1 MNTTKISEDRYIKKK
16 YHFKQT
22 MSQKLLTVGEYLA
35 KRLRAIN
42 INNIFGV
49 VGDYVLDLMDVLLEN
64 DLQLIATCN
73 ELNAGYAADA
83 HGRINGVSAVC
94 VTYNVGGL
102 SLVNAVAGAYAEL
115 VPMIVI
121 SGAPSTSQQRQ
132 NLLLHHTAVDYNL
145 QLEVFEKITVA
156 AVRITSADQ
165 AARQIDRTISACL
178 RERRPVYIEIPSDM
192 VDQPCPVSETFD
204 LPPNPIIDKQA
215 LSEAVEEAV
224 ELLETSKRPVIL
236 AGVELHRYGIAY
248 LLRDLLEQTGY
259 PFATTLLGKS
269 ILSEM
274 HPQFIGSYAGTLSQ
288 EYVRQR
294 VENAD
299 CILCLGAFMSDI
311 NLGGFTA
318 QLPEAKLINANS
330 DKVKIKHHFYHP
342 VSLPAFM
349 QGLTSKLKPK
359 KPELLEITPAKDALS
374 KDFELKAS
382 QKLTNKRFYD
392 RVNRFIGELEEKS
405 IVIAETGDA
414 LIATIDLV
422 LYGNTEYIGQALYTS
437 IGYAVPACLGA
448 AIAAPERRPIVLV
461 GDGAFQM
468 TCQELSTIIRNQLN
482 PIFFLINNDGYTIER
497 AIHEGSYNDIQPWKY
512 HQMPQ
517 VFGDSWSCDVRTE
530 GELEQALEKA
540 KYNYNSVSFIE
551 IHLDRLD
558 CSVGVQRLGKSLK
571 EKRSPES

>member
-1 MNTTKISEDRYIKKK
+1 MPKDT
-16 YHFKQT
+16 
-22 MSQKLLTVGEYLA
+22 LTVGDYLA
-35 KRLRAIN
+35 KRLQEIGLN
-42 INNIFGV
+42 KIFGV
-49 VGDYVLDLMDVLLEN
+49 VGDYVLDLMDVLLDN

-83 HGRINGVSAVC
+83 YARLNGVSVVC

-102 SLVNAVAGAYAEL
+102 SLVNAIAGAYAEL
-115 VPMIVI
+115 VPTIVI
-121 SGAPSTSQQRQ
+121 SGAPSTTQQRQ

-145 QLEVFEKITVA
+145 QLEIFEKITVA
-156 AVRITSADQ
+156 AVRLTSPTQ
-165 AARQIDRTISACL
+165 AARQIDNTIAACL
-178 RERRPVYIEIPSDM
+178 RERRPVYIEIPTDM
-192 VDQPCPVSETFD
+192 VDQPCPVAETVD
-204 LPPNPIIDKQA
+204 LPPSPIIDEQA

-224 ELLETSKRPVIL
+224 TLLGQSEQPVIL
-236 AGVELHRYGIAY
+236 AGVELHRYGIS
-248 LLRDLLEQTGY
+248 DLLKDLLAKTGY

-294 VENAD
+294 VETSD

-318 QLPEAKLINANS
+318 QLPDARLINANS

-342 VSLPAFM
+342 VSLPVFM
-349 QGLTSKLKPK
+349 KGLTDKLQPKPSASLNIK
-359 KPELLEITPAKDALS
+359 PAKDQWS
-374 KDFELKAS
+374 ETFTV
-382 QKLTNKRFYD
+382 QPQHKLTNERFYD
-392 RVNRFIGELEEKS
+392 RINRFIYELGGES

-414 LIATIDLV
+414 LIATIDLI

-437 IGYAVPACLGA
+437 IGFAVPACLGA
-448 AIAAPERRPIVLV
+448 ALAAPERRPIVFV

-468 TCQELSTIIRNQLN
+468 TCQELSTIIRHQLN
-482 PIFFLINNDGYTIER
+482 PIFFLINNDGYSIER

-512 HQMPQ
+512 HQIPQ
-517 VFGDSWSCDVRTE
+517 IFGGGWSCEVQTE
-530 GELEQALEKA
+530 GELEVALEKA
-540 KYNYNSVSFIE
+540 QQNLSCLSFIE

-558 CSVGVQRLGKSLK
+558 YSLGVKRLGQTLQQR
-571 EKRSPES
+571 RSPS

>member
-1 MNTTKISEDRYIKKK
+1 
-16 YHFKQT
+16 
-22 MSQKLLTVGEYLA
+22 MSQELPTVGEYLA
-35 KRLRAIN
+35 KRLQEIG

-49 VGDYVLDLMDVLLEN
+49 VGDYVLGLMDVLLEN
-64 DLQLIATCN
+64 NLQLIATCN

-83 HGRINGVSAVC
+83 HARLNGVSAVC

-115 VPMIVI
+115 VPTIVI
-121 SGAPSTSQQRQ
+121 SGAPSTAQERQ
-132 NLLLHHTAVDYNL
+132 KLLLHHTAVDYNL

-156 AVRITSADQ
+156 AVRITSPTQ

-178 RERRPVYIEIPSDM
+178 RERRPVYIEIPTDM
-192 VDQPCPVSETFD
+192 VDQPCPISETVD
-204 LPPNPIIDKQA
+204 LPLEPLLDRRA
-215 LSEAVEEAV
+215 LSEAVNEAV
-224 ELLETSKRPVIL
+224 ELLEKSQRPVIL
-236 AGVELHRYGIAY
+236 AGVELHRYGIAEQLSS
-248 LLRDLLEQTGY
+248 LLDKTGY

-274 HPQFIGSYAGTLSQ
+274 HPQFIGSYAGTLSP

-294 VENAD
+294 VETSD

-349 QGLTSKLKPK
+349 AGLTSKLKPK
-359 KPELLEITPAKDALS
+359 KAELLDIKPAKDSLARS
-374 KDFELKAS
+374 FEVRS
-382 QKLTNKRFYD
+382 NQKLTNARFYNQI
-392 RVNRFIGELEEKS
+392 NRFIGELEGSS

-422 LYGNTEYIGQALYTS
+422 LYGDSEYIGQALYTS

-448 AIAAPERRPIVLV
+448 ALAAPERRPIVLV

-468 TCQELSTIIRNQLN
+468 TCQEISTIIRHRLN

-512 HQMPQ
+512 HQLPQ

-530 GELEQALEKA
+530 GELEQALDKA
-540 KYNYNSVSFIE
+540 KFNQDRLCFIE

-558 CSVGVQRLGKSLK
+558 CSVGVKRLGQSLS
-571 EKRSPES
+571 ERRSPKS

>member
-1 MNTTKISEDRYIKKK
+1 
-16 YHFKQT
+16 
-22 MSQKLLTVGEYLA
+22 MSLESLTVGEYLA
-35 KRLRAIN
+35 KRLQEIAISQ
-42 INNIFGV
+42 IFGV
-49 VGDYVLDLMDVLLEN
+49 VGDYVLGLMDVLLEN
-64 DLQLIATCN
+64 NLQLIANCN

-83 HGRINGVSAVC
+83 HARLNGVSVVC

-102 SLVNAVAGAYAEL
+102 SLVNAVTGAYAEL

-121 SGAPSTSQQRQ
+121 SGAPSTAQQRQ
-132 NLLLHHTAVDYNL
+132 KLLLHHTAVDYNL
-145 QLEVFEKITVA
+145 QLEIFEKITVA
-156 AVRITSADQ
+156 AVRITSPTQ
-165 AARQIDRTISACL
+165 AARQIDLTIAACL
-178 RERRPVYIEIPSDM
+178 RERRPVYIEIPSDL
-192 VDQPCPVSETFD
+192 VNQPCPVSEIVD
-204 LPPNPIIDKQA
+204 LPPNPIIDQQA

-224 ELLETSKRPVIL
+224 GLLEQSQLPVIL
-236 AGVELHRYGIAY
+236 AGVELHRYGLAAQ
-248 LLRDLLEQTGY
+248 LSSLLEQTGY

-294 VENAD
+294 VETAD

-318 QLPEAKLINANS
+318 QLPETKLINANS

-342 VSLPAFM
+342 VSLPTFM
-349 QGLTSKLKPK
+349 AGLTSKLQPK
-359 KPELLEITPAKDALS
+359 KPELLKIKPAKDS
-374 KDFELKAS
+374 FSGKFEIKS
-382 QKLTNKRFYD
+382 GQKLTNTRFYHLI
-392 RVNRFIGELEEKS
+392 NRFLFELAGKS

-422 LYGNTEYIGQALYTS
+422 LYGDTQYIGQALYTS

-468 TCQELSTIIRNQLN
+468 SCQELSTIIRHQLN
-482 PIFFLINNDGYTIER
+482 PIFFLINNDGYSIER

-512 HQMPQ
+512 HQLPQ
-517 VFGDSWSCDVRTE
+517 VFGESWSCEVRTE

-540 KYNYNSVSFIE
+540 KYNYDRVSLIE

-558 CSVGVQRLGKSLK
+558 CSIGVKRLGQALSIKK
-571 EKRSPES
+571 T

>member
-1 MNTTKISEDRYIKKK
+1 MPQKI
-16 YHFKQT
+16 
-22 MSQKLLTVGEYLA
+22 LTVGEYLA
-35 KRLRAIN
+35 KRLQAVGIN
-42 INNIFGV
+42 HIFGV
-49 VGDYVLDLMDVLLEN
+49 VGDYVLGLMDVLMEN
-64 DLQLIATCN
+64 NLKLIATCN

-83 HGRINGVSAVC
+83 HARLNGVSTIC

-115 VPMIVI
+115 VPTIVI
-121 SGAPSTSQQRQ
+121 SGAPSTTQQRQ

-145 QLEVFEKITVA
+145 QLEIFEKITVS
-156 AVRITSADQ
+156 AVRITSPTQ
-165 AARQIDRTISACL
+165 AARQIDLTIAACL
-178 RERRPVYIEIPSDM
+178 RERRPVYLEIPSDM
-192 VDQPCPVSETFD
+192 VNEPCPVSETVD
-204 LPPNPIIDKQA
+204 LPLDPIIDQQG
-215 LSEAVEEAV
+215 LLEAVEEAV
-224 ELLETSKRPVIL
+224 ELLESSQRPIIL
-236 AGVELHRYGIAY
+236 AGVELHRYGIA
-248 LLRDLLEQTGY
+248 DLLSNLLEKTKY

-288 EYVRQR
+288 DYVRRR
-294 VENAD
+294 VEESD

-318 QLPEAKLINANS
+318 QLPDAKLINANS
-330 DKVKIKHHFYHP
+330 DKVKIKYHFYHP
-342 VSLPAFM
+342 VSLPTFM
-349 QGLTSKLKPK
+349 IGLTDKLQAK
-359 KPELLEITPAKDALS
+359 KPELLDIKPAKNALS
-374 KDFELKAS
+374 SNFEVNEA
-382 QKLTNKRFYD
+382 QKLTNARFYN
-392 RVNRFIGELEEKS
+392 RINRFISELEGES

-512 HQMPQ
+512 NQLPH
-517 VFGDSWSCDVRTE
+517 VFGKGWSCEVKTE
-530 GELEQALEKA
+530 GELEEALEKA
-540 KYNYNSVSFIE
+540 KYNQNCVSFIE

-558 CSVGVQRLGKSLK
+558 CSVGVKRLGKTMRN
-571 EKRSPES
+571 ERSPEI

>member
-1 MNTTKISEDRYIKKK
+1 
-16 YHFKQT
+16 
-22 MSQKLLTVGEYLA
+22 MSQELLTVGEYLA
-35 KRLRAIN
+35 KRLQEIG
-42 INNIFGV
+42 ISNIFGV
-49 VGDYVLDLMDVLLEN
+49 VGDYVLGLMDVLLEN
-64 DLQLIATCN
+64 NLKLIATCN

-83 HGRINGVSAVC
+83 HARLNGVSVVC

-115 VPMIVI
+115 VPTIVI

-156 AVRITSADQ
+156 AVRITSPTQ
-165 AARQIDRTISACL
+165 AASQIDRTISACL
-178 RERRPVYIEIPSDM
+178 RERRPVYIEIPTDM
-192 VDQPCPVSETFD
+192 VDQPCPGWETVD
-204 LPPNPIIDKQA
+204 LPPNPTIDQQA

-224 ELLETSKRPVIL
+224 ELLEKSQQPIIL
-236 AGVELHRYGIAY
+236 AGVELHRYGIA
-248 LLRDLLEQTGY
+248 DLLSGLLDQTGY

-288 EYVRQR
+288 EYVQQR
-294 VENAD
+294 VENSD

-349 QGLTSKLKPK
+349 AGLTNKLQPK
-359 KPELLEITPAKDALS
+359 KSALLNIKPAKESLS
-374 KDFELKAS
+374 ANFQVIPE
-382 QKLTNKRFYD
+382 QKLTNVRFYN
-392 RVNRFIGELEEKS
+392 RINRFISELEGES

-422 LYGNTEYIGQALYTS
+422 LYGDTEYIGQALYTS

-448 AIAAPERRPIVLV
+448 ALAAPERRPIVLV

-468 TCQELSTIIRNQLN
+468 TCQEVSTIIRHRLN

-512 HQMPQ
+512 HQLPQ
-517 VFGDSWSCDVRTE
+517 VFGDSWSFEVQTE

-540 KYNYNSVSFIE
+540 KFNQNCLSFIE

-558 CSVGVQRLGKSLK
+558 CSVGVQRLGKTLRGKSTN
-571 EKRSPES
+571 

>member
-1 MNTTKISEDRYIKKK
+1 MPQD
-16 YHFKQT
+16 
-22 MSQKLLTVGEYLA
+22 LLTVGEYLA
-35 KRLRAIN
+35 QRLKAIG

-49 VGDYVLDLMDVLLEN
+49 VGDYVLGLMDVLLEN
-64 DLQLIATCN
+64 ELKLIATCN

-83 HGRINGVSAVC
+83 HARLNGVSALC

-115 VPMIVI
+115 VPTIVI
-121 SGAPSTSQQRQ
+121 SGAPSTAQQRQ

-145 QLEVFEKITVA
+145 QLEIFEKITVA
-156 AVRITSADQ
+156 AVRITSPTQ
-165 AARQIDRTISACL
+165 AARQIDRTIAACL
-178 RERRPVYIEIPSDM
+178 RERRPVYLEIPTDM
-192 VDQPCPVSETFD
+192 VNQPCPVSED
-204 LPPNPIIDKQA
+204 VELPTNPLLDRQA
-215 LSEAVEEAV
+215 LLEAVEEAV
-224 ELLETSKRPVIL
+224 ELLEKSQNPVIL
-236 AGVELHRYGIAY
+236 AGVELHRYGISDKLSN
-248 LLRDLLEQTGY
+248 LLDKTGY
-259 PFATTLLGKS
+259 PFTTTLLGKS
-269 ILSEM
+269 ILTEM
-274 HPQFIGSYAGTLSQ
+274 HPQFIGSYAGTLSPD
-288 EYVRQR
+288 YVRQR

-318 QLPEAKLINANS
+318 QLPEIKLINANS

-349 QGLTSKLKPK
+349 TELANKLQPK
-359 KPELLEITPAKDALS
+359 KPELLDIKPAKDSLS
-374 KDFELKAS
+374 EKFEVISA
-382 QKLTNKRFYD
+382 QKLTNARFYD
-392 RVNRFIGELEEKS
+392 RINRFIYELEGES

-448 AIAAPERRPIVLV
+448 AIASPERRPIVLV

-468 TCQELSTIIRNQLN
+468 TCQEISTIIRHKLN

-512 HQMPQ
+512 HQLPQ
-517 VFGDSWSCDVRTE
+517 IFGNSWSCEAKTE

-540 KYNYNSVSFIE
+540 KYNQDCLSFIE

-558 CSVGVQRLGKSLK
+558 CSVGVKRLGKSLG
-571 EKRSPES
+571 EKR

>member
-1 MNTTKISEDRYIKKK
+1 
-16 YHFKQT
+16 
-22 MSQKLLTVGEYLA
+22 MSKELLTVGEYLA
-35 KRLRAIN
+35 KRLQEIG
-42 INNIFGV
+42 ISNIFGV
-49 VGDYVLDLMDVLLEN
+49 VGDYVLGLMDVLLEN
-64 DLQLIATCN
+64 NLKLIATCN

-83 HGRINGVSAVC
+83 HARLNGVSVVC

-115 VPMIVI
+115 VPTIVI

-156 AVRITSADQ
+156 AVRITSPTQ
-165 AARQIDRTISACL
+165 AASQIDRTIAACL
-178 RERRPVYIEIPSDM
+178 RERRPVYIEIPTDM
-192 VDQPCPVSETFD
+192 VDQPCPGWETVD
-204 LPPNPIIDKQA
+204 LPSNPTIDKQA

-224 ELLETSKRPVIL
+224 ELLDKSQQPIIL
-236 AGVELHRYGIAY
+236 AGVELHRYGIA
-248 LLRDLLEQTGY
+248 DLLSSLLDKTGY

-288 EYVRQR
+288 EYVQQR
-294 VENAD
+294 VENSD

-349 QGLTSKLKPK
+349 TGLTNKLQPQKSA
-359 KPELLEITPAKDALS
+359 LLNIKPAKESLS
-374 KDFELKAS
+374 ANFRVIPE
-382 QKLTNKRFYD
+382 QKLTNARFYN
-392 RVNRFIGELEEKS
+392 RINRFISELEGES

-422 LYGNTEYIGQALYTS
+422 LYGDTEYIGQALYTS

-448 AIAAPERRPIVLV
+448 ALAAPERRPIVLV

-468 TCQELSTIIRNQLN
+468 TCQEVSTIIRHRLN

-512 HQMPQ
+512 HQLPQ
-517 VFGDSWSCDVRTE
+517 VFGDSWSFDVQTE
-530 GELEQALEKA
+530 ADLEQALEKA
-540 KYNYNSVSFIE
+540 KFNQNCLSFIE

-558 CSVGVQRLGKSLK
+558 CSVGVQRLGKTLRGKPST
-571 EKRSPES
+571 

>member
-1 MNTTKISEDRYIKKK
+1 
-16 YHFKQT
+16 
-22 MSQKLLTVGEYLA
+22 MSQNLLTVGEYLA
-35 KRLRAIN
+35 QRIQAIG
-42 INNIFGV
+42 IRQIFGV
-49 VGDYVLDLMDVLLEN
+49 VGDYVLGLMDVLLDN

-73 ELNAGYAADA
+73 ELNAGYAADGYA
-83 HGRINGVSAVC
+83 RLHGVSVAC

-121 SGAPSTSQQRQ
+121 SGAPSTTQQQ
-132 NLLLHHTAVDYNL
+132 QKLLLHHTAVDYNL
-145 QLEVFEKITVA
+145 QLEIFEKITVA
-156 AVRITSADQ
+156 AVRITSPTQ
-165 AARQIDRTISACL
+165 AARQIDNTIAACL
-178 RERRPVYIEIPSDM
+178 RERRPVYLEIPSDM
-192 VDQPCPVSETFD
+192 VDQLCPMTETVE
-204 LPPNPIIDKQA
+204 LPLSPILDKQA

-224 ELLETSKRPVIL
+224 ELLEQSERPVIL
-236 AGVELHRYGIAY
+236 AGVEMHRYGISH
-248 LLRDLLEQTGY
+248 LLRDLLAKTGY

-288 EYVRQR
+288 EYVRER
-294 VENAD
+294 VETSD

-318 QLPEAKLINANS
+318 QLPEARLINANS

-342 VSLPAFM
+342 VSLPVFIA
-349 QGLTSKLKPK
+349 GLTDQLQPK
-359 KPELLEITPAKDALS
+359 ETESLDIQPAKNQLS
-374 KDFELKAS
+374 ETFEVQVD
-382 QKLTNKRFYD
+382 QKLTNVRFYD
-392 RVNRFIGELEEKS
+392 RINRFIYELEGES

-468 TCQELSTIIRNQLN
+468 TGQELSTIIRHQLN
-482 PIFFLINNDGYTIER
+482 PIFFLINNDGYSIER

-512 HQMPQ
+512 HQLPQ
-517 VFGDSWSCDVRTE
+517 VFGNGWGCEVHTE
-530 GELEQALEKA
+530 GELEAALEKA
-540 KYNYNSVSFIE
+540 KQNDKLSFIE

-558 CSVGVQRLGKSLK
+558 YSVGVKRLGQTLRGRKAT
-571 EKRSPES
+571 ES

>member
-1 MNTTKISEDRYIKKK
+1 MPEN
-16 YHFKQT
+16 
-22 MSQKLLTVGEYLA
+22 LLTVGEYLA
-35 KRLRAIN
+35 KRLQAIS
-42 INNIFGV
+42 ISNIFGV
-49 VGDYVLDLMDVLLEN
+49 VGDYVLGLMDVLLEN
-64 DLQLIATCN
+64 NLQLIATCN

-83 HGRINGVSAVC
+83 YARLNGVSVAC

-121 SGAPSTSQQRQ
+121 SGAPSITQQRQ

-156 AVRITSADQ
+156 AVRITSPTQ
-165 AARQIDRTISACL
+165 AARQIDSIIAACL
-178 RERRPVYIEIPSDM
+178 RKRRPVYIEIPSDM
-192 VDQPCPVSETFD
+192 VNQSCRVSETVD
-204 LPPNPIIDKQA
+204 LPLNPIIDQRA

-224 ELLETSKRPVIL
+224 DLLENSQRPVIL
-236 AGVELHRYGIAY
+236 AGVELHRYGIAEQ
-248 LLRDLLEQTGY
+248 LSTLLEKTGY
-259 PFATTLLGKS
+259 PFTTTLLGKS

-294 VENAD
+294 VETAD

-318 QLPEAKLINANS
+318 QLPEARLINANS
-330 DKVKIKHHFYHP
+330 DKVKIKHHFYQP

-349 QGLTSKLKPK
+349 TGLTSKLQPK
-359 KPELLEITPAKDALS
+359 KPQLLDIKPAKDSLTRN
-374 KDFELKAS
+374 FEVKAS
-382 QKLTNKRFYD
+382 QKLTNIRFYD
-392 RVNRFIGELEEKS
+392 RINRFISELESES
-405 IVIAETGDA
+405 IIIAETGDA

-422 LYGNTEYIGQALYTS
+422 LYREAEYIGQALYTS

-448 AIAAPERRPIVLV
+448 ALAAPERRPIVLV

-468 TCQELSTIIRNQLN
+468 TCQEISTIIRHQLN

-497 AIHEGSYNDIQPWKY
+497 AIHEGSFNDIQPWKY
-512 HQMPQ
+512 HQLPQ
-517 VFGDSWSCDVRTE
+517 VFGDCWSCEVHTE
-530 GELEQALEKA
+530 GELEAALEKA
-540 KYNYNSVSFIE
+540 KFNQDRLSFIE
-551 IHLDRLD
+551 IHLERLD
-558 CSVGVQRLGKSLK
+558 CSLGVKRLGKALSI
-571 EKRSPES
+571 KRSPES

>member
-1 MNTTKISEDRYIKKK
+1 MPQKI
-16 YHFKQT
+16 
-22 MSQKLLTVGEYLA
+22 LTVGEYLA
-35 KRLRAIN
+35 KRLQAVGIN
-42 INNIFGV
+42 HIFGV
-49 VGDYVLDLMDVLLEN
+49 VGDYVLGLMDVLMENNLE
-64 DLQLIATCN
+64 LIATCN

-83 HGRINGVSAVC
+83 HARLNGVSAVC

-115 VPMIVI
+115 VPTIVI
-121 SGAPSTSQQRQ
+121 SGAPSTTQQRQ

-145 QLEVFEKITVA
+145 QLEIFEKITVS
-156 AVRITSADQ
+156 AVRITSPAQ
-165 AARQIDRTISACL
+165 AAKQIDRTIAACL
-178 RERRPVYIEIPSDM
+178 RERRPVYLEIPSDM
-192 VDQPCPVSETFD
+192 VNEPCPVSETVD
-204 LPPNPIIDKQA
+204 LPLDPIIDQQA

-224 ELLETSKRPVIL
+224 ELLETSQRPIIL
-236 AGVELHRYGIAY
+236 AGVELHRYGIA
-248 LLRDLLEQTGY
+248 DLLSNLLEKTKY

-288 EYVRQR
+288 DYVRRR
-294 VENAD
+294 VEESD

-318 QLPEAKLINANS
+318 QLPDVKLINANS
-330 DKVKIKHHFYHP
+330 ENVKIKYHFYHP

-349 QGLTSKLKPK
+349 TGLTNKLQAK
-359 KPELLEITPAKDALS
+359 KPELLDIKSAKNALS
-374 KDFELKAS
+374 SNFEVNKS
-382 QKLTNKRFYD
+382 QKLTNARFYN
-392 RVNRFIGELEEKS
+392 RINRFISELEGEL

-512 HQMPQ
+512 HKLPH
-517 VFGDSWSCDVRTE
+517 VFGKGWSCEVKTE
-530 GELEQALEKA
+530 GELEEALEKA
-540 KYNYNSVSFIE
+540 KYNQDCLSFIE
-551 IHLDRLD
+551 IYLDRLD
-558 CSVGVQRLGKSLK
+558 CSVGVKRLGKTMSI
-571 EKRSPES
+571 KRSSEI

>member
-1 MNTTKISEDRYIKKK
+1 
-16 YHFKQT
+16 
-22 MSQKLLTVGEYLA
+22 MSQELLTVGEYLA
-35 KRLRAIN
+35 KRLRAIG
-42 INNIFGV
+42 IRNIFGV
-49 VGDYVLDLMDVLLEN
+49 VGDYVLGLMDVLLEN
-64 DLQLIATCN
+64 EIKLIANCN

-83 HGRINGVSAVC
+83 HGRLNGISAVC
-94 VTYNVGGL
+94 ITYNVGGL

-121 SGAPSTSQQRQ
+121 SGAPSTTQQQ
-132 NLLLHHTAVDYNL
+132 QKLLLHHTAVDYNL
-145 QLEVFEKITVA
+145 QLEIFTKITVA
-156 AVRITSADQ
+156 AVRITSPTQ
-165 AARQIDRTISACL
+165 AARQIDCTIAACL
-178 RERRPVYIEIPSDM
+178 QERRPVYIEIPSDM
-192 VDQPCPVSETFD
+192 VDQPCPVLETVN
-204 LPPNPIIDKQA
+204 LPPQPLIDEQA

-224 ELLETSKRPVIL
+224 TLLETSQQPIIL
-236 AGVELHRYGIAY
+236 AGVELHRYGIAE
-248 LLRDLLEQTGY
+248 LLNDLLAKTGY

-294 VENAD
+294 VETAD

-318 QLPEAKLINANS
+318 QLPEARLINANS
-330 DKVKIKHHFYHP
+330 DKVKVKHHFYHP

-349 QGLTSKLKPK
+349 AGVTSQIQPK
-359 KPELLEITPAKDALS
+359 KLEIKPAKDSLS
-374 KDFELKAS
+374 KNFEVKPT
-382 QKLTNKRFYD
+382 QKLTNIRFYD
-392 RVNRFIGELEEKS
+392 RINHFIDELTSPS

-468 TCQELSTIIRNQLN
+468 TCQELSTIIRQRLN

-512 HQMPQ
+512 HQLPQ
-517 VFGDSWSCDVRTE
+517 VFGDSWSCQVRTE
-530 GELEQALEKA
+530 GELEIALEKA
-540 KYNYNSVSFIE
+540 KYNYHSVSLIE

-558 CSVGVQRLGKSLK
+558 CSVGVKRLGEALSSR
-571 EKRSPES
+571 RSPSR

>member
-1 MNTTKISEDRYIKKK
+1 MPQD
-16 YHFKQT
+16 
-22 MSQKLLTVGEYLA
+22 LLTVGEYLA
-35 KRLRAIN
+35 KRLQEIG
-42 INNIFGV
+42 IKQIFGV
-49 VGDYVLDLMDVLLEN
+49 VGDYVLDLMDVLLQN

-83 HGRINGVSAVC
+83 HARLNGVSVVC

-102 SLVNAVAGAYAEL
+102 SLVNATAGAYAEL
-115 VPMIVI
+115 VPTIVI
-121 SGAPSTSQQRQ
+121 SGAPSTAQQNQ

-145 QLEVFEKITVA
+145 QLEIFEKITVA
-156 AVRITSADQ
+156 AVRITSPTQ
-165 AARQIDRTISACL
+165 AARQIDLTIAACL
-178 RERRPVYIEIPSDM
+178 RERRPVYIEIPSDL
-192 VDQPCPVSETFD
+192 VNLPCPVSETVD
-204 LPPNPIIDKQA
+204 LPPTQAIDRRA

-224 ELLETSKRPVIL
+224 ELLEKSQRPIIL
-236 AGVELHRYGIAY
+236 AGVELHRYGIAN
-248 LLRDLLEQTGY
+248 LLSNLLDKTGY

-294 VENAD
+294 VETAD

-318 QLPEAKLINANS
+318 QLPEIKLINANS
-330 DKVKIKHHFYHP
+330 DRVKIKHHFYHP

-349 QGLTSKLKPK
+349 TGLTDKLQFKQA
-359 KPELLEITPAKDALS
+359 ELLDIKPAKDGLLN
-374 KDFELKAS
+374 KFEVKS
-382 QKLTNKRFYD
+382 EQKLSNIRFYQ
-392 RVNRFIGELEEKS
+392 RINRFISELPGES

-448 AIAAPERRPIVLV
+448 AIAQPDRRPLVLV

-468 TCQELSTIIRNQLN
+468 TCQELSTIIRHQLN
-482 PIFFLINNDGYTIER
+482 PIFFLINNDGYSIER

-512 HQMPQ
+512 HQLPEI
-517 VFGDSWSCDVRTE
+517 FGDSWSCDVKTE
-530 GELEQALEKA
+530 EELEQALEKA
-540 KYNYNSVSFIE
+540 KIQSDRLCFIE

-558 CSVGVQRLGKSLK
+558 CSLGVKRLGKALK
-571 EKRSPES
+571 EKRAIDNIEH

>member
-1 MNTTKISEDRYIKKK
+1 MPQD
-16 YHFKQT
+16 
-22 MSQKLLTVGEYLA
+22 LLTVGEYLA
-35 KRLRAIN
+35 KRLQEIGIN
-42 INNIFGV
+42 QIFGV
-49 VGDYVLDLMDVLLEN
+49 VGDYVLDLMDVLLQN
-64 DLQLIATCN
+64 NLQLIATCN

-83 HGRINGVSAVC
+83 YARINGVSVVC

-102 SLVNAVAGAYAEL
+102 SLVNAIAGAYAEL
-115 VPMIVI
+115 VPTIVI
-121 SGAPSTSQQRQ
+121 SGAPSTTQQRQ

-145 QLEVFEKITVA
+145 QLEIFEKITVA
-156 AVRITSADQ
+156 AVRITSPTQ
-165 AARQIDRTISACL
+165 AARQIDLTIAACL

-192 VDQPCPVSETFD
+192 VNLPCPVSETPE
-204 LPPNPIIDKQA
+204 LPPSPIIDQQA
-215 LSEAVEEAV
+215 LSEAVEEAI
-224 ELLETSKRPVIL
+224 ELLEKSQRPVIL
-236 AGVELHRYGIAY
+236 AGVELHRYGIAN
-248 LLRDLLEQTGY
+248 LLSNLLDQTGY

-294 VENAD
+294 VETAD

-318 QLPEAKLINANS
+318 QLPETKLINANS

-349 QGLTSKLKPK
+349 TGLTDKLQFKQS
-359 KPELLEITPAKDALS
+359 ELLDIQPAKNGLS
-374 KDFELKAS
+374 KKFELKKA
-382 QKLTNKRFYD
+382 QKLTNIRFYN
-392 RVNRFIGELEEKS
+392 RINRFISELPGES

-448 AIAAPERRPIVLV
+448 AIAAPQRRPIVLV

-468 TCQELSTIIRNQLN
+468 SCQELSTIIRHQLN
-482 PIFFLINNDGYTIER
+482 PIFFLINNDGYSIER

-512 HQMPQ
+512 HQLPEI
-517 VFGDSWSCDVRTE
+517 FGNSWSCEVKTE

-540 KYNYNSVSFIE
+540 KLLSDRLSLIE

-558 CSVGVQRLGKSLK
+558 YSLGVKRLGKAIK
-571 EKRSPES
+571 EKRSLDYSDQ

>member
-1 MNTTKISEDRYIKKK
+1 
-16 YHFKQT
+16 
-22 MSQKLLTVGEYLA
+22 MSQDLLTIGQYLA
-35 KRLRAIN
+35 KRLQEIGN
-42 INNIFGV
+42 KNIFGV
-49 VGDYVLDLMDVLLEN
+49 VGDYVLGLMDVLMEN
-64 DLQLIATCN
+64 NLQLIATCN

-83 HGRINGVSAVC
+83 HARINGISVLC

-115 VPMIVI
+115 VPTIII
-121 SGAPSTSQQRQ
+121 SGAPSIAQQRQ

-145 QLEVFEKITVA
+145 QLEVFEKITVS
-156 AVRITSADQ
+156 AVRITSPTQ
-165 AARQIDRTISACL
+165 AARQIDSTIAACL
-178 RERRPVYIEIPSDM
+178 RERRPVYIEIPTDM
-192 VDQPCPVSETFD
+192 VDQPCPVSETD
-204 LPPNPIIDKQA
+204 LLPNPIIDQQA
-215 LSEAVEEAV
+215 LSESVEEAV
-224 ELLETSKRPVIL
+224 ELLEKSQRPIIL
-236 AGVELHRYGIAY
+236 AGVELHRYGIAD
-248 LLRDLLEQTGY
+248 LLSDLLERTGY

-294 VENAD
+294 VETSD
-299 CILCLGAFMSDI
+299 CIICLGAFMSDI
-311 NLGGFTA
+311 NLGGYTA
-318 QLPEAKLINANS
+318 QLPEAKIINANS

-349 QGLTSKLKPK
+349 ANLTSKLQFK
-359 KPELLEITPAKDALS
+359 KPESLEIKPAKNAFK
-374 KDFELKAS
+374 KDFEVIPS
-382 QKLTNKRFYD
+382 QKLTNARFYA
-392 RVNRFIGELEEKS
+392 RINHFIGNLEGAS

-414 LIATIDLV
+414 LIATIDFV
-422 LYGNTEYIGQALYTS
+422 LYGDTQYIGQALYTS

-448 AIAAPERRPIVLV
+448 ALASPERRPIVLV

-468 TCQELSTIIRNQLN
+468 TCQELSTIIRHQLN

-512 HQMPQ
+512 HQLPQ
-517 VFGDSWSCDVRTE
+517 VFGDSWSCEVRTE

-540 KYNYNSVSFIE
+540 QNNYKSLSLIE

-558 CSVGVQRLGKSLK
+558 CSVGVKRLG
-571 EKRSPES
+571 EAININ

>member
-1 MNTTKISEDRYIKKK
+1 M
-16 YHFKQT
+16 
-22 MSQKLLTVGEYLA
+22 LTVGDYLA
-35 KRLRAIN
+35 KRLHEIGLN
-42 INNIFGV
+42 KIFGV
-49 VGDYVLDLMDVLLEN
+49 VGDYVLGLMDVLLDH
-64 DLQLIATCN
+64 DLKLIATCN

-83 HGRINGVSAVC
+83 FARLNGVSVVC

-115 VPMIVI
+115 VPTIVI
-121 SGAPSTSQQRQ
+121 SGAPSTTQQRQ

-145 QLEVFEKITVA
+145 QLEIFEKITVA
-156 AVRITSADQ
+156 AVRLTSPTQ
-165 AARQIDRTISACL
+165 AARQIDNTISACL
-178 RERRPVYIEIPSDM
+178 RERRPVYIEIPTDM
-192 VDQPCPVSETFD
+192 VNQPCPVAETVD
-204 LPPNPIIDKQA
+204 LPPSPIIDQQA

-224 ELLETSKRPVIL
+224 ALLEQSEQPVIL
-236 AGVELHRYGIAY
+236 AGVELHRYGIS
-248 LLRDLLEQTGY
+248 DLLKDLLAKTGY

-274 HPQFIGSYAGTLSQ
+274 HPQFIGSYAGNLSQ

-294 VENAD
+294 IETSD

-318 QLPEAKLINANS
+318 QLPDARLINANS

-342 VSLPAFM
+342 VSLPVFM
-349 QGLTSKLKPK
+349 KGLTEKLQPK
-359 KPELLEITPAKDALS
+359 TPDSLNIKPAKEQWS
-374 KDFELKAS
+374 ETFTVQPQ
-382 QKLTNKRFYD
+382 QKLTNERFYD
-392 RVNRFIGELEEKS
+392 RINRFLYELEGES

-414 LIATIDLV
+414 LIATIDLI

-448 AIAAPERRPIVLV
+448 ALAAPERRPIVFV

-468 TCQELSTIIRNQLN
+468 TCQELSTIIRHQLN
-482 PIFFLINNDGYTIER
+482 PIFFLINNDGYSIER

-512 HQMPQ
+512 HQIPQ
-517 VFGDSWSCDVRTE
+517 VFGGGWSCEVQTE
-530 GELEQALEKA
+530 GELEVALKKA
-540 KYNYNSVSFIE
+540 QQNLSCLSFIE

-558 CSVGVQRLGKSLK
+558 YSLGVKRLGQTLQQ
-571 EKRSPES
+571 R

>member
-1 MNTTKISEDRYIKKK
+1 MREN
-16 YHFKQT
+16 
-22 MSQKLLTVGEYLA
+22 LLTVGEYLA
-35 KRLRAIN
+35 RRLQAIG

-49 VGDYVLDLMDVLLEN
+49 VGDYVLGLMDVLLEN
-64 DLQLIATCN
+64 NLKLIATCN

-83 HGRINGVSAVC
+83 HARLNGVSALC

-115 VPMIVI
+115 VPTIVI
-121 SGAPSTSQQRQ
+121 SGAPSTAQQRQ

-145 QLEVFEKITVA
+145 QLEIFEKITVA
-156 AVRITSADQ
+156 AVRITSPTQ
-165 AARQIDRTISACL
+165 AARQIDRTFAACL
-178 RERRPVYIEIPSDM
+178 RERRPVYLEIPSDM
-192 VDQPCPVSETFD
+192 VDLPCPVSEDID
-204 LPPNPIIDKQA
+204 LPTNPILDRQA
-215 LSEAVEEAV
+215 LLEAVEEAV
-224 ELLETSKRPVIL
+224 ELLEKSKNPVIL
-236 AGVELHRYGIAY
+236 AGVELHRYGIAD
-248 LLRDLLEQTGY
+248 LLRDLLDKTGY

-269 ILSEM
+269 ILSET

-288 EYVRQR
+288 DYVRQR
-294 VENAD
+294 VENSD

-318 QLPEAKLINANS
+318 QLPENKLINANS
-330 DKVKIKHHFYHP
+330 DRVKIKHHFYHP
-342 VSLPAFM
+342 VSLSAFM
-349 QGLTSKLKPK
+349 TGLSDRLGLKQA
-359 KPELLEITPAKDALS
+359 ELLDIKPAKDSLS
-374 KDFELKAS
+374 EDFKVIS
-382 QKLTNKRFYD
+382 PQKLTNARFYE
-392 RVNRFIGELEEKS
+392 RINRFICELEGES

-422 LYGNTEYIGQALYTS
+422 LYGNIDYIGQALYTS

-468 TCQELSTIIRNQLN
+468 TCQELSTIIRHRLN

-512 HQMPQ
+512 HQLPQ
-517 VFGDSWSCDVRTE
+517 VFGNSWSCEVKTE

-540 KYNYNSVSFIE
+540 KYNQDCLSLIE

-558 CSVGVQRLGKSLK
+558 CSVGVKRLGKSLQ
-571 EKRSPES
+571 EKRSPKSI

>member
-1 MNTTKISEDRYIKKK
+1 MPQKI
-16 YHFKQT
+16 
-22 MSQKLLTVGEYLA
+22 LTVGEYLA
-35 KRLRAIN
+35 KRLQAVGIN
-42 INNIFGV
+42 HIFGV
-49 VGDYVLDLMDVLLEN
+49 VGDYVLGLMDVLMENNLE
-64 DLQLIATCN
+64 LIATCN

-83 HGRINGVSAVC
+83 HARLNGVSTVC

-115 VPMIVI
+115 VPTIVI
-121 SGAPSTSQQRQ
+121 SGAPSTTQQRQ

-145 QLEVFEKITVA
+145 QLEIFEKITVS
-156 AVRITSADQ
+156 AVRITSPTQ
-165 AARQIDRTISACL
+165 AARQIDRTIAACL
-178 RERRPVYIEIPSDM
+178 RERRPVYLEIPSDM
-192 VDQPCPVSETFD
+192 VNEPCPVSETVD
-204 LPPNPIIDKQA
+204 LPLDPIIDQQG
-215 LSEAVEEAV
+215 LLEAVEEAV
-224 ELLETSKRPVIL
+224 ELLETSQRPIIL
-236 AGVELHRYGIAY
+236 AGVELHRYGIA
-248 LLRDLLEQTGY
+248 DLLSNLLEKTKY

-288 EYVRQR
+288 DYVRRR
-294 VENAD
+294 VEESD

-318 QLPEAKLINANS
+318 QLPDAKLINANS
-330 DKVKIKHHFYHP
+330 DKVKIKYHFYHP
-342 VSLPAFM
+342 VYLPAFIT
-349 QGLTSKLKPK
+349 GLTNKLQAK
-359 KPELLEITPAKDALS
+359 KPELLDIKPAKNALS
-374 KDFELKAS
+374 SNFEVNEA
-382 QKLTNKRFYD
+382 QKLTNARFYN
-392 RVNRFIGELEEKS
+392 RINRFISELEGES

-468 TCQELSTIIRNQLN
+468 TCQELSSIIRNQLN

-512 HQMPQ
+512 HQLPH
-517 VFGDSWSCDVRTE
+517 VFGKGWSCEVKTE
-530 GELEQALEKA
+530 GELEEALEKA
-540 KYNYNSVSFIE
+540 KYNQNCVSFIE

-558 CSVGVQRLGKSLK
+558 CSVGVKRLGKTMRS
-571 EKRSPES
+571 ERSPVT

>member
-1 MNTTKISEDRYIKKK
+1 
-16 YHFKQT
+16 
-22 MSQKLLTVGEYLA
+22 MSPELLTVGEYLA
-35 KRLRAIN
+35 KRLQEISIR
-42 INNIFGV
+42 NIFGV
-49 VGDYVLDLMDVLLEN
+49 VGDYVLDLMDILLEN
-64 DLQLIATCN
+64 NLQLIATCN

-83 HGRINGVSAVC
+83 HARLNGVSAVC

-102 SLVNAVAGAYAEL
+102 SLVNAVTGAYAEL

-121 SGAPSTSQQRQ
+121 SGAPSTAQQRQ
-132 NLLLHHTAVDYNL
+132 KLLLHHTAVDYNL
-145 QLEVFEKITVA
+145 QLEIFEKITVS
-156 AVRITSADQ
+156 AVRITSSTQ
-165 AARQIDRTISACL
+165 AARQIDRTIAACL

-192 VDQPCPVSETFD
+192 VNQPCPVSEIVD
-204 LPPNPIIDKQA
+204 LPPNPIIDQQA

-224 ELLETSKRPVIL
+224 ELLEQSQHPVVL
-236 AGVELHRYGIAY
+236 AGVELHRYGIATQLSN
-248 LLRDLLEQTGY
+248 LLAQTGY

-294 VENAD
+294 VETAD

-318 QLPEAKLINANS
+318 QLPETRLINANS

-349 QGLTSKLKPK
+349 AGLTSKLQSRKS
-359 KPELLEITPAKDALS
+359 ELLNIKPAKDSLS
-374 KDFELKAS
+374 VNVEVKAS
-382 QKLTNKRFYD
+382 QNLTNTKFY
-392 RVNRFIGELEEKS
+392 RLINHFISELVGES

-414 LIATIDLV
+414 LIATIDLI
-422 LYGNTEYIGQALYTS
+422 LYGDTEYIGQALYTS

-448 AIAAPERRPIVLV
+448 AIAAPERRPIVIV

-468 TCQELSTIIRNQLN
+468 SCQELSTIIRHHLN
-482 PIFFLINNDGYTIER
+482 PIFFLINNDGYSIER

-512 HQMPQ
+512 HQLPQ
-517 VFGDSWSCDVRTE
+517 VFGDSWSCQVRTE
-530 GELEQALEKA
+530 GELQQALEKA
-540 KYNYNSVSFIE
+540 KFNVNSVSLIE

-558 CSVGVQRLGKSLK
+558 CSLGVKRLGKAIS
-571 EKRSPES
+571 EKKSPKN

>member
-1 MNTTKISEDRYIKKK
+1 
-16 YHFKQT
+16 
-22 MSQKLLTVGEYLA
+22 MSQELLTVGEYLA
-35 KRLRAIN
+35 KRLQEIGISN
-42 INNIFGV
+42 VFGV
-49 VGDYVLDLMDVLLEN
+49 VGDYVLGLMDVLLEN
-64 DLQLIATCN
+64 NLKLIATCN

-83 HGRINGVSAVC
+83 HARLNGVSVVC

-115 VPMIVI
+115 VPTIVI

-156 AVRITSADQ
+156 AVRITSPTQ
-165 AARQIDRTISACL
+165 AASQIDRTIAACL
-178 RERRPVYIEIPSDM
+178 RERRPVYIEIPTDM
-192 VDQPCPVSETFD
+192 VDQPCPGWETVD
-204 LPPNPIIDKQA
+204 LPPNPTIDKQA

-224 ELLETSKRPVIL
+224 ELLDKSQQPIIL
-236 AGVELHRYGIAY
+236 AGVELHRYGIA
-248 LLRDLLEQTGY
+248 DLLSSLLDKTGY

-288 EYVRQR
+288 EYVQQR
-294 VENAD
+294 VENSD

-349 QGLTSKLKPK
+349 AGLTNKLQPK
-359 KPELLEITPAKDALS
+359 KSALLNIKPAKESLS
-374 KDFELKAS
+374 TNFQVIPE
-382 QKLTNKRFYD
+382 QKLTNARFYN
-392 RVNRFIGELEEKS
+392 RINRFISELEGES

-422 LYGNTEYIGQALYTS
+422 LYGDTEYIGQALYTS

-448 AIAAPERRPIVLV
+448 ALAAPERRPIVLV

-468 TCQELSTIIRNQLN
+468 TCQEVSTIIRHRLN

-512 HQMPQ
+512 HQLPQ
-517 VFGDSWSCDVRTE
+517 VFGDSWSFDVQTE
-530 GELEQALEKA
+530 GDLEQALEKA
-540 KYNYNSVSFIE
+540 KFNQNCLSFIE

-558 CSVGVQRLGKSLK
+558 CSVGVQRLGKTLRVKPSN
-571 EKRSPES
+571 

>member
-1 MNTTKISEDRYIKKK
+1 
-16 YHFKQT
+16 

-35 KRLRAIN
+35 QRLQAVGID
-42 INNIFGV
+42 NIFGV
-49 VGDYVLDLMDVLLEN
+49 VGDYVLGLMDILLAN
-64 DLQLIATCN
+64 NLQLIATCN

-83 HGRINGVSAVC
+83 HARLNGVSAVC

-115 VPMIVI
+115 VPTIII

-132 NLLLHHTAVDYNL
+132 KLLLHHTAVDYNL
-145 QLEVFEKITVA
+145 QLEIFEKITVA
-156 AVRITSADQ
+156 AVRITSPNQ
-165 AARQIDRTISACL
+165 AARQIDSTIAACL
-178 RERRPVYIEIPSDM
+178 RHRRPVYIEIPADM
-192 VDQPCPVSETFD
+192 VDLPCPVSELVD
-204 LPPNPIIDKQA
+204 LPPNPIIDRQA
-215 LSEAVEEAV
+215 LSEAVDEAV
-224 ELLETSKRPVIL
+224 ELLEKSQRPVIL
-236 AGVELHRYGIAY
+236 AGVELHRYGIAEQ
-248 LLRDLLEQTGY
+248 LSDLLAQTGY
-259 PFATTLLGKS
+259 PFASTLLGKS

-294 VENAD
+294 VETAD
-299 CILCLGAFMSDI
+299 CILSLGAFMSDI

-318 QLPEAKLINANS
+318 QLPEERLINANS

-349 QGLTSKLKPK
+349 AGLASKLQPK
-359 KPELLEITPAKDALS
+359 KSALLDIKLAKDSLDGSFKVA
-374 KDFELKAS
+374 EA
-382 QKLTNKRFYD
+382 QKLTNVRFYQ
-392 RVNRFIGELEEKS
+392 RLTRFICDLGEKS

-422 LYGNTEYIGQALYTS
+422 LYGDTEYIGQALYTS

-468 TCQELSTIIRNQLN
+468 TAQELSTIIRHQLN

-512 HQMPQ
+512 HQLPA
-517 VFGDSWSCDVRTE
+517 VFGQSWSCEVLTE
-530 GELEQALEKA
+530 GELEKALEQA
-540 KYNYNSVSFIE
+540 KLNHHCLSFIE

-558 CSVGVQRLGKSLK
+558 CSVGVKRLGKSLSS
-571 EKRSPES
+571 RQSPSL